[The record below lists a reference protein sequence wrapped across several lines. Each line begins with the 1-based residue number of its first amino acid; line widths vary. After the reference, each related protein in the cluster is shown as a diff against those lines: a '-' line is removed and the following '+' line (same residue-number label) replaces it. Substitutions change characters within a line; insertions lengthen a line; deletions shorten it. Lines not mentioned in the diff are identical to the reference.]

1 MLQLQPQ
8 MPLRMRRIK
17 MSKFAQYL
25 LLASMFSG
33 CFVVSVQAT
42 LKFDVS
48 KPVTKV
54 MQNVEKVQGIAA
66 DTQKQLEHVKTYQ
79 KMLDGAKEGMEKFN
93 ELKKEYNDTM
103 SAVND
108 VKNSADGLKSS
119 VADGVNQA
127 NSLTG
132 SMADANQL
140 LNLQTQQAEMQKQYE
155 KEVKELEDS
164 RDAQIKAL
172 QTQNAELKEMLGG
185 SNHEE
190 ARAKID
196 ANDKEIN
203 ELMDHYEKLIADKKL
218 VYDRAQSSLT
228 GQMNQLKEAATN
240 IDQLSNVTSD
250 LKDKA
255 VSSLFGGNAA
265 VAMNE
270 MMAKNFYKADEE
282 ESTDRSGEIMD
293 YRYKKEREDAA
304 AAYQEAVQIMSA
316 GDEHLT
322 YAKSLQSNAQVTETE
337 PAAIMLDISIKIEQ
351 MRELLKFARL
361 LAAEMKMES
370 AKDIVNVNKRLNDY
384 TKDVQNFRMDDYD
397 VDPKKKLKDKLKDIS
412 LSDIKNT
419 VNKAKD
425 KLNDAKEI
433 YQDVNDGVDIIKGF
447 SG

>member
-1 MLQLQPQ
+1 MMKL
-8 MPLRMRRIK
+8 IK
-17 MSKFAQYL
+17 YL
-25 LLASMFSG
+25 LLAFFFSG
-33 CFVVSVQAT
+33 CYVLSGHAT

-54 MQNVEKVQGIAA
+54 MQNVEKIQGIAA

-79 KMLDGAKEGMEKFN
+79 KMLDGAKEGMKKFN
-93 ELKKEYNDTM
+93 ELKKQYNDTM
-103 SAVND
+103 NAVNQ
-108 VKNSADGLKSS
+108 VKSSAEGLKGA
-119 VADGVNQA
+119 VEDGISQA

-132 SMADANQL
+132 NITDANQL

-164 RDAQIKAL
+164 RDAQIKAYQVQNTQL
-172 QTQNAELKEMLGG
+172 QEMLGG
-185 SNHEE
+185 PKDNE

-196 ANDKEIN
+196 ANDKKIN
-203 ELMDHYEKLIADKKL
+203 ELMAHYEELIADKKL
-218 VYDRAQSSLT
+218 VYDRAQNNLT
-228 GQMNQLKEAATN
+228 GQMNKLKEAATN

-255 VSSLFGGNAA
+255 VSSLFGGKAA

-270 MMAKNFYKADEE
+270 MIAKNFYHADEE
-282 ESTDRSGEIMD
+282 ESTDRSGEIMN
-293 YRYKKEREDAA
+293 YRFQKEREDSA
-304 AAYQEAVQIMSA
+304 AAYQEAVLIMSA

-337 PAAIMLDISIKIEQ
+337 PAAIMLDTSIKIEQ

-361 LAAEMKMES
+361 LAAELKMES

-397 VDPKKKLKDKLKDIS
+397 VDPKKKLKEKLKDIS
-412 LSDIKNT
+412 LSDIKKT
-419 VNKAKD
+419 VSKAKD
-425 KLNDAKEI
+425 KYNEAKEI
-433 YQDVNDGVDIIKGF
+433 LQEVNDGIDVVKGF
-447 SG
+447 GG